1 MSASISLEPQDRSSR
16 IFLCRFPLTVAQS
29 FSGGVAICYVLPVLW
44 TTSRLAVVGR
54 MAMRGKRRFDTGT
67 ESDVLV
73 NALLIFALHV
83 YLLSYLR
90 FTIKCKQKYRCQN

>member
-16 IFLCRFPLTVAQS
+16 IFLCRFPVTVAQS

-54 MAMRGKRRFDTGT
+54 MAMRGKRRCDTGT
-67 ESDVLV
+67 ESDVCECLTNFCV
-73 NALLIFALHV
+73 TCFSIKLFTV
-83 YLLSYLR
+83 YN
-90 FTIKCKQKYRCQN
+90 QV